1 MATTTGVADGS
12 FAVAPATPRR
22 DGVGTRIVRALSHAP
37 LTILLLVVGVMW
49 LLPTLGL
56 FFTSLIVPTQISEVG
71 WWHVFTDPALMTLA
85 TNEGFAGF
93 SLRVEGVELLLKA
106 LF

>member
-1 MATTTGVADGS
+1 
-12 FAVAPATPRR
+12 
-22 DGVGTRIVRALSHAP
+22 
-37 LTILLLVVGVMW
+37 
-49 LLPTLGL
+49 
-56 FFTSLIVPTQISEVG
+56 
-71 WWHVFTDPALMTLA
+71 MTLA